1 MTRTIGRK
9 EWEGIKSVLIYAE
22 GPLTLAHFSSIRLP
36 RGSPLILGAYHLG
49 PWLTAFC
56 WRGEVL
62 AYDPEM
68 A

>member
-1 MTRTIGRK
+1 MIRTIGRQ
-9 EWEGIKSVLIYAE
+9 EWEAVNDSCAKGGWLLSFRSVR
-22 GPLTLAHFSSIRLP
+22 SS

-49 PWLTAFC
+49 PWLMAFC

-68 A
+68 E